1 MIEQRSNHFI
11 IHGHTR
17 LGSNMSKRTG
27 LTNWGQYKLGEF
39 GGHPE
44 RTIPSRASNEEG
56 VTTSRKA

>member
-1 MIEQRSNHFI
+1 
-11 IHGHTR
+11 
-17 LGSNMSKRTG
+17 MSKRTG

-39 GGHPE
+39 GGPPE